1 MLAALLLGQTKMS
14 PDIANVPWGAKSPH
28 LRNAVLVM
36 DFRTRRKSFI
46 QKVFTECQTWVRNY
60 RNMMET

>member
-1 MLAALLLGQTKMS
+1 MLAALLLGQTKIS

-28 LRNAVLVM
+28 LRTAVLVM

-46 QKVFTECQTWVRNY
+46 QQVFTECQIWVRNY
-60 RNMMET
+60 GNMMET